1 MVHVLIRHKVADY
14 PKWKQGFDAF
24 LNHRMAGGETGFRVF
39 QSIDDPRDVTV
50 LTDWEST
57 EHARRFMKSDD
68 LRKAMQGAG
77 VVGTPDVV
85 FLQDALSVRRT
96 SAD

>member
-1 MVHVLIRHKVADY
+1 MVHVVVRHKVADFG
-14 PKWKQGFDAF
+14 KWKQVFDAF

-50 LTDWEST
+50 LADWESL
-57 EHARRFMKSDD
+57 ERARRFMTSDNVRDAMKS
-68 LRKAMQGAG
+68 AG
-77 VVGTPDVV
+77 VVGDVDISYV
-85 FLQDALSVRRT
+85 QDAAAVRRT